1 MIAFHADRDQ
11 APSSGRTR
19 GRLDR
24 KRGSWAKVFGPLL
37 CVVAKSIT
45 ARGGNI
51 CLPHGE
57 SDGQSS
63 QYAADVRGTANA
75 DSIDMLRIRQK
86 LRAWSGSD
94 WRFRKGSDQ
103 ASGLLDWLLNSRASP
118 ALSTP

>member
-11 APSSGRTR
+11 APSSWRTR

-24 KRGSWAKVFGPLL
+24 KRGCWAKVSGP
-37 CVVAKSIT
+37 ATMRRRESIT

-63 QYAADVRGTANA
+63 QYAAEVRGTANA
-75 DSIDMLRIRQK
+75 DAVCLED
-86 LRAWSGSD
+86 
-94 WRFRKGSDQ
+94 
-103 ASGLLDWLLNSRASP
+103 
-118 ALSTP
+118 